1 MEDKTMAKIMLQ
13 LGAEEISA
21 LQTGVVVE
29 MYPSVVLRSGKT
41 SGSKRRK
48 YHAEFSEAERKT
60 ISALHRLFYW
70 WHIGG
75 TRWVGH
81 RLQYGGGIPET
92 YTMAP
97 RTLVLINR
105 VVGFFGTL

>member
-1 MEDKTMAKIMLQ
+1 MAKIMIQ

-60 ISALHRLFYW
+60 I
-70 WHIGG
+70 
-75 TRWVGH
+75 
-81 RLQYGGGIPET
+81 
-92 YTMAP
+92 
-97 RTLVLINR
+97 
-105 VVGFFGTL
+105 